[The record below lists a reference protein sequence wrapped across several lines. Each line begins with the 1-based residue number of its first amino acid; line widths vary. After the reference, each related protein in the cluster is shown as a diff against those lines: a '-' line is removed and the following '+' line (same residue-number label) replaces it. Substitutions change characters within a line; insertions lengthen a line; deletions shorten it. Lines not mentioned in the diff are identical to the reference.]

1 MAKNVLILADVRR
14 QKLRNVTFEMLAA
27 ANAVAEGGTVS
38 VAVLG
43 SGVEESLVGGLGDAG
58 ADTVYLVDA
67 PELANYT
74 PNAYK
79 KAFMEAVARCESG
92 YYLHGALRC
101 RERPRSRDCD
111 VARRRGRSQTLW
123 HWEAAATT

>member
-1 MAKNVLILADVRR
+1 MAKNVLILADIRR

-27 ANAVAEGGTVS
+27 ANTVAEGGTVS

-43 SGVEESLVGGLGDAG
+43 SGVESLVGGLGDAG

-79 KAFMEAVARCESG
+79 KAFMEAVR
-92 YYLHGALRC
+92 
-101 RERPRSRDCD
+101 
-111 VARRRGRSQTLW
+111 TLLSKIVSLLTMKVMVFMQKT
-123 HWEAAATT
+123 EM